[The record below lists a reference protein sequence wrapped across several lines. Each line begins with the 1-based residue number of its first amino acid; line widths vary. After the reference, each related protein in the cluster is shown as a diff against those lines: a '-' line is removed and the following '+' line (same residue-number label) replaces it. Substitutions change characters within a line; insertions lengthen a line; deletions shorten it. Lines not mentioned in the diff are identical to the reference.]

1 MPPHHHSPLEDQSF
15 ASMADQL
22 AQLVAITIANN
33 NRIDAIIAK
42 LTEITEIPTTTLIKN
57 TNMGDI
63 TSRPFPPT
71 SPSQPLLLTTPTYP
85 PLTLSATPPSPIQSK
100 IQPPS
105 PPSPKEPL
113 PQEPLTTTYEH
124 IRHVKLFFRLLDQ
137 CFLTLLTLNDC
148 LLDLED

>member
-63 TSRPFPPT
+63 TSQPLPPT

-105 PPSPKEPL
+105 PPSP
-113 PQEPLTTTYEH
+113 
-124 IRHVKLFFRLLDQ
+124 
-137 CFLTLLTLNDC
+137 
-148 LLDLED
+148 